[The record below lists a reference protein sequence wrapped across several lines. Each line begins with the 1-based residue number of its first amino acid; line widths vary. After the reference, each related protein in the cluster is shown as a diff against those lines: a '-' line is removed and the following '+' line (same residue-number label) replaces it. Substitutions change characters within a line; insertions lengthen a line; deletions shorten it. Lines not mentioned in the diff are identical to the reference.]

1 MTISI
6 SSSNKSVVD
15 TSVKTGTKKGSSPI
29 DVGLTIKATP
39 GIWDDVNVG
48 LSTTTKSTSAKND
61 FTMKSKVK
69 SGKID
74 KLAVKVDVDDWAR
87 DPGDRDDLD
96 FLILIAGAKG
106 GGKHPRAPV
115 KNPKDIDLRLE
126 IDFKG
131 LPLKAVFKK
140 KGIENLKL
148 VKFIGDDGK
157 TVWGYTGTV
166 DADTRSLKLDLSSTT
181 SGAKVAEL
189 ALDLSAGQQDYVDG
203 L

>member
-1 MTISI
+1 M
-6 SSSNKSVVD
+6 
-15 TSVKTGTKKGSSPI
+15 
-29 DVGLTIKATP
+29 
-39 GIWDDVNVG
+39 NVG
-48 LSTTTKSTSAKND
+48 LSTTAKSNSAKND
-61 FTMKSKVK
+61 FTLNSKVK

-87 DPGDRDDLD
+87 DRGDRDDLD

-106 GGKHPRAPV
+106 GSKHPRTPV

-131 LPLKAVFKK
+131 LPLKAVFKT
-140 KGIENLKL
+140 KGVENLKK

-166 DADTRSLKLDLSSTT
+166 DADARSIKLDLSSTT

-203 L
+203 I